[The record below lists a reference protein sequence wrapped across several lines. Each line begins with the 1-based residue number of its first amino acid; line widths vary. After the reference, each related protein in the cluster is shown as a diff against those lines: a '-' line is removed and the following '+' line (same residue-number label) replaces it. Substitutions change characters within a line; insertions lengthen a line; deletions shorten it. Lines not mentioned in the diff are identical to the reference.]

1 MIARFIDGLR
11 QAAGIIAGTTEMR
24 FTRFVALTTLG
35 AVLWVATWTS
45 VGYLAG
51 DHITVIYR
59 EVTRYSL
66 FALIALALL
75 AAGLIV
81 RYFLRRRPRPG

>member
-1 MIARFIDGLR
+1 
-11 QAAGIIAGTTEMR
+11 
-24 FTRFVALTTLG
+24 
-35 AVLWVATWTS
+35 VATWTS

-66 FALIALALL
+66 FALIALAVL
-75 AAGLIV
+75 AVGLIV
-81 RYFLRRRPRPG
+81 RYLLRRRPRPS

>member
-1 MIARFIDGLR
+1 M
-11 QAAGIIAGTTEMR
+11 
-24 FTRFVALTTLG
+24 
-35 AVLWVATWTS
+35 ATWTS

-66 FALIALALL
+66 YVLIALALL
-75 AAGLIV
+75 AAGLVV
-81 RYFLRRRPRPG
+81 RYFLRRRRPRPS

>member
-1 MIARFIDGLR
+1 MQLS
-11 QAAGIIAGTTEMR
+11 
-24 FTRFVALTTLG
+24 RFVALSTLG
-35 AVLWVATWTS
+35 AVLWVGTWVS

-66 FALIALALL
+66 FVLIALALL
-75 AAGLIV
+75 VAGLTL
-81 RYFLRRRPRPG
+81 RYILRRRARPG

>member
-1 MIARFIDGLR
+1 MCIRDS
-11 QAAGIIAGTTEMR
+11 
-24 FTRFVALTTLG
+24 
-35 AVLWVATWTS
+35 TWTS

-66 FALIALALL
+66 FALIALAVL
-75 AAGLIV
+75 AAGLVV
-81 RYFLRRRPRPG
+81 RYVLRRRARPS